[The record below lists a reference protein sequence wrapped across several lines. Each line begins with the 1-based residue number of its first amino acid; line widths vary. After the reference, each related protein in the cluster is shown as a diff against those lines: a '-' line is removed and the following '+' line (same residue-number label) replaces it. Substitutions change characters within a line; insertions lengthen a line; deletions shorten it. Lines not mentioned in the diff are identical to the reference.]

1 MIILSPF
8 GDFYFVFPIVSST
21 MKEKNRGEYM
31 KSSQGIVYKRRQH
44 ILKALQEKKVV
55 LVEDLAKELGVSE
68 ITVRRDLQSFDD
80 QHLIE
85 RFYGGARLLEGSF
98 QKEEYPA
105 VKPHRSKKQEIAKL
119 AATLVH
125 DHDMI
130 FINSGSTAFLLL
142 NYLSDRNVTI
152 ITNNGRA
159 IFRNPSSKA
168 EIVLS
173 GGEIYEKKK
182 SLVGDFALYTFSKV
196 TANICFLGVGGINEK
211 GITTYALPET
221 AVNRLILERTNGP
234 RIVVA
239 EGSKVGR
246 EQNFSTASISLIT
259 HLVTDRSADQE
270 EIQKIEAKGV
280 KVLYVTEVNVNGE
293 NEIRIEE

>member
-98 QKEEYPA
+98 PKEEYPA
-105 VKPHRSKKQEIAKL
+105 VKPHRSKKQEIARL
-119 AATLVH
+119 AGTWVH
-125 DHDMI
+125 DQDMI
-130 FINSGSTAFLLL
+130 FINLGSTA
-142 NYLSDRNVTI
+142 VI
-152 ITNNGRA
+152 
-159 IFRNPSSKA
+159 
-168 EIVLS
+168 
-173 GGEIYEKKK
+173 
-182 SLVGDFALYTFSKV
+182 
-196 TANICFLGVGGINEK
+196 
-211 GITTYALPET
+211 
-221 AVNRLILERTNGP
+221 
-234 RIVVA
+234 
-239 EGSKVGR
+239 
-246 EQNFSTASISLIT
+246 
-259 HLVTDRSADQE
+259 
-270 EIQKIEAKGV
+270 
-280 KVLYVTEVNVNGE
+280 
-293 NEIRIEE
+293 